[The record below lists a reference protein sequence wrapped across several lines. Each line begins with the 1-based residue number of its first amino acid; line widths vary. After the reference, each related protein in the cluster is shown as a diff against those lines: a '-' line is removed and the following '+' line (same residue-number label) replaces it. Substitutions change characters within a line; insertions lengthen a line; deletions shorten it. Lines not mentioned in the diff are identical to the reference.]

1 MMIANDDVS
10 GTCCSSSSSSCAASL
25 AAHALTSSVNIM
37 MSLSMGMML
46 PALLALSRAAGGHRN
61 ISGGDD
67 ATLARSA
74 QLRSPVWHVAEPHA
88 LGSGGG
94 GAHSAAIDEALRA
107 AGAAVRVHGHR
118 TATVQLSAGRYE
130 LTSGLELPSGVSLR
144 GATTGGDG
152 ATVLSGGVR
161 ITGWQPDHQT
171 GRSWLWRAPLPP
183 VLRGSFHEVDA
194 VHGPANSTMDNAI
207 RQLWVGGQRRGV
219 ARSLPMRFEQSL
231 PAGLVAKPGQLR
243 QRYNTTALRA
253 VAYQHWTAASRPV
266 SGCPDDCDIHN
277 LVCPEEDMP
286 GCLNMTCP
294 GPDEPCNQIRWE
306 ETNAP
311 FTGDGCGSNPAY
323 MAEEHGQNGRWYLQ
337 NSPEF
342 LRPGS
347 GTFFADGEDI
357 YYSPMAK
364 DELSLFAAGTAEVV
378 AARPGLR
385 TLLHGGQEWCFPSI
399 GPEYT
404 DEQIFSCGRNVSN
417 SMAAQ
422 DLVLEHTDTDE
433 LLCLHTADA
442 KTNVKEKNRCTGQAA
457 SHIPSAAVHFMFA
470 EQVHLHNLTIRHV
483 GGFGCYLGAG
493 VRHSS
498 LRRSF
503 VFDTGAGGAR
513 VGETGDGACVP
524 AYSPFPEQSDYWCN
538 HTRVAHN
545 VTLADN
551 VFKDGGNIWPESPG
565 VLLQVADH
573 STITHNEINSY
584 RYTGISAGWSWNY
597 GETKSGFNEIS
608 HNNIST
614 IGMGVL
620 CGNHR

>member
-1 MMIANDDVS
+1 
-10 GTCCSSSSSSCAASL
+10 
-25 AAHALTSSVNIM
+25 M

-61 ISGGDD
+61 ISGGD

-253 VAYQHWTAASRPV
+253 VAYQHWTAASRP
-266 SGCPDDCDIHN
+266 
-277 LVCPEEDMP
+277 
-286 GCLNMTCP
+286 
-294 GPDEPCNQIRWE
+294 
-306 ETNAP
+306 
-311 FTGDGCGSNPAY
+311 
-323 MAEEHGQNGRWYLQ
+323 
-337 NSPEF
+337 
-342 LRPGS
+342 S
-347 GTFFADGEDI
+347 GTPVAPGAGDAGLLRYDVQRYHQRWRQQYEQEPDVYGQLSLCDLPRHPLVSNTADG
-357 YYSPMAK
+357 SCHHNANG
-364 DELSLFAAGTAEVV
+364 GTD
-378 AARPGLR
+378 RI
-385 TLLHGGQEWCFPSI
+385 LH
-399 GPEYT
+399 
-404 DEQIFSCGRNVSN
+404 R
-417 SMAAQ
+417 
-422 DLVLEHTDTDE
+422 
-433 LLCLHTADA
+433 
-442 KTNVKEKNRCTGQAA
+442 R
-457 SHIPSAAVHFMFA
+457 
-470 EQVHLHNLTIRHV
+470 
-483 GGFGCYLGAG
+483 
-493 VRHSS
+493 VR
-498 LRRSF
+498 
-503 VFDTGAGGAR
+503 
-513 VGETGDGACVP
+513 
-524 AYSPFPEQSDYWCN
+524 
-538 HTRVAHN
+538 
-545 VTLADN
+545 
-551 VFKDGGNIWPESPG
+551 
-565 VLLQVADH
+565 
-573 STITHNEINSY
+573 
-584 RYTGISAGWSWNY
+584 
-597 GETKSGFNEIS
+597 
-608 HNNIST
+608 
-614 IGMGVL
+614 
-620 CGNHR
+620 